1 MALKKVQIVKIT
13 PGQIPTYPIENYLTA
28 KFPIPL
34 LPPAL
39 NAIIKPCQMSYD
51 HPLSQKKTKKQGNKK
66 SSEGGDWQGG
76 WAKFEKE
83 AGGGRGGGV
92 GNIGDL
98 DKIVG

>member
-1 MALKKVQIVKIT
+1 MFNIYRVLFLALKKVQIVKIT
-13 PGQIPTYPIENYLTA
+13 PSQIPTYPIENYLTA

-39 NAIIKPCQMSYD
+39 NAIIKPCQMCD
-51 HPLSQKKTKKQGNKK
+51 HPLSQKKQQGNKK

-83 AGGGRGGGV
+83 AGGRQYRGSW
-92 GNIGDL
+92 
-98 DKIVG
+98 

>member
-1 MALKKVQIVKIT
+1 MLLLALKKVQIVKIT
-13 PGQIPTYPIENYLTA
+13 PGQIPTDPIENFPTA

-39 NAIIKPCQMSYD
+39 NAIIKPYQMSCD
-51 HPLSQKKTKKQGNKK
+51 HSLSQKKKQGNKK

-83 AGGGRGGGV
+83 AGGRQYRGS
-92 GNIGDL
+92 
-98 DKIVG
+98 